1 MAKAKANTNAKAK
14 AKAKAAYRTV
24 ASSPLWRWLGTV

>member
-1 MAKAKANTNAKAK
+1 MAKAKANTN